1 MSKIGKKSIALP
13 SGVEVTINGK
23 EVSVK
28 GGKGTLSYTLL
39 DGVNAE
45 ITNGEVVV
53 TIDSDDKKNLWGLS
67 RTLIAN
73 MVEGVSKGYE
83 KKLQVLGVGYTAKLQ
98 GTNLQLALGFS
109 HPVVFPMPK
118 AVTAAVV
125 KDPKGNDIITLTSID
140 KELIGET
147 AAKIRALKAPE
158 PYKGKG
164 IRYFDEVV
172 KLKAGKAAK
181 K

>member
-13 SGVEVTINGK
+13 SGVEVTITGK
-23 EVSVK
+23 AVAVK
-28 GGKGTLSYTLL
+28 GPKGSLSYTLL
-39 DGVNAE
+39 DGVFAAVQE
-45 ITNGEVVV
+45 GEVVV
-53 TIDSDDKKNLWGLS
+53 TIEDDSKKNLWGLS

-83 KKLQVLGVGYTAKLQ
+83 KKLQVLGVGYTAKMQ
-98 GTNLQLALGFS
+98 GTNIQFALGFS
-109 HPVVFPMPK
+109 HPVVFNVPK
-118 AVTAAVV
+118 IVTASVD
-125 KDPKGNDIITLTSID
+125 KDPKGNDIITLVSID
-140 KELIGET
+140 KEVIGET

-164 IRYFDEVV
+164 IRYIDEVV

>member
-1 MSKIGKKSIALP
+1 MSKIGKKSIAIP

-39 DGVNAE
+39 EGVNAE
-45 ITNGEVVV
+45 VKDDAVVV
-53 TIDSDDKKNLWGLS
+53 SIDDDSKKNLWGLS

-73 MVEGVSKGYE
+73 MVEGVSAGYE
-83 KKLQVLGVGYTAKLQ
+83 KKLQVLGVGFSAKVQ
-98 GTNLQLALGFS
+98 GENIQLALGFS
-109 HPVVFPMPK
+109 HPVVFKLPK
-118 AVTAAVV
+118 DVAASVD
-125 KDPKGNDIITLTSID
+125 KDSKGNDIITLTSIN
-140 KELIGET
+140 KESIGEA
-147 AAKIRALKAPE
+147 AAKIRSLRKPE

-164 IRYFDEVV
+164 IRYLGEQV
-172 KLKAGKAAK
+172 KMKAGKAAK

>member
-1 MSKIGKKSIALP
+1 MSKIGKKSIAIP
-13 SGVEVTINGK
+13 SGVEVTLNGST
-23 EVSVK
+23 VSVK

-39 DGVNAE
+39 DGVIATVE
-45 ITNGEVVV
+45 NGEVTV
-53 TIDSDDKKNLWGLS
+53 TVDSDEKRNLWGLS

-73 MVEGVSKGYE
+73 MVHGVSTGYE

-109 HPVVFPMPK
+109 HPVIFKVPQIVTV
-118 AVTAAVV
+118 AVD

-140 KELIGET
+140 KEVIGET
-147 AAKIRALKAPE
+147 AAKIRALKKPE

-164 IRYFDEVV
+164 IRYIDEVI